1 MRLNSVYGVR
11 VILKCNLRAVP
22 TIVIAHTFCA
32 SRDTRVFLSVML
44 SNSVIFLRGLKLP
57 VESRSL

>member
-1 MRLNSVYGVR
+1 MVPTIVIVYV
-11 VILKCNLRAVP
+11 LRMVP